1 MMSYHTVFC
10 LFSIHFEVQ
19 PMKIGSVTSEFH
31 WDMYRNKNRWE
42 NTTMARHAGPSY
54 FPVSFFLHQHDQL
67 SRQSNS
73 IPQTNRRSWVWNV
86 CSIFFWM
93 PKSYGWRLRLP
104 LTVKSKWGARLA
116 VGQPNEGTRALM
128 MMMMI
133 VMRMMVMDRR
143 WSCCEDSSAN
153 QDWDMK
159 AIDRHICC
167 YCCLIRKNIIRFEI
181 AKNQRW
187 QCRHVP
193 FEPKGPKGPPD
204 DVTITCDAPWG
215 SPPSFS
221 MPSAVGNCRWLQC
234 QGVIQCCELWIPS
247 PSQFF
252 DLKMQSYEMQ
262 HAYRYCTFC
271 RRIYVYI
278 IYILYLMVNIY
289 IYIYSSIYK
298 YKRFG
303 MCIYIYVL
311 VFIYIRVYI
320 YMY

>member
-1 MMSYHTVFC
+1 
-10 LFSIHFEVQ
+10 
-19 PMKIGSVTSEFH
+19 
-31 WDMYRNKNRWE
+31 
-42 NTTMARHAGPSY
+42 
-54 FPVSFFLHQHDQL
+54 
-67 SRQSNS
+67 
-73 IPQTNRRSWVWNV
+73 
-86 CSIFFWM
+86 
-93 PKSYGWRLRLP
+93 
-104 LTVKSKWGARLA
+104 
-116 VGQPNEGTRALM
+116 
-128 MMMMI
+128 
-133 VMRMMVMDRR
+133 MDRR

-289 IYIYSSIYK
+289 IYILAFININVLVCVY
-298 YKRFG
+298 
-303 MCIYIYVL
+303 IYIYVL

-320 YMY
+320 YICISIYIHWTLTLYLDYWLNISDFCDASISSWIRHLRHSPMDVELPDAWISWCLLKVEGPRLLGVTKSMYWNIVFHMKLKELSSTQYSHWSSLGLIIVCTLFWMLVLARLVRSTKGQMIRGGR